1 MVEAIVA
8 ILGALAPIL
17 AGAKTDLVL
26 IVGGMITTGAL
37 AHWTFAPM
45 LRDHFR
51 GVTARGEE
59 LNKILNSLLISHH
72 ASSADLTDV
81 RAGIAEVRT
90 DVREIR
96 TDVRAIREDLDSALD
111 QSSRKTV
118 A

>member
-26 IVGGMITTGAL
+26 IVGGLVTAGAL
-37 AHWTFAPM
+37 GHWTFGPM
-45 LRDHFR
+45 LRDHFS
-51 GVTARGEE
+51 GVRQRGEK
-59 LNKILNSLLISHH
+59 LNEILNSLLISHH

-96 TDVRAIREDLDSALD
+96 TDVRAIRGDLDSALD
-111 QSSRKTV
+111 RDPRKTV